1 MTQPQRN
8 VGSHGNLFWVL
19 WSEGCQ
25 GCYRWSGCGRAS
37 PGNALEMVCIFAE
50 HLSDSLFSPS
60 FVELCGI
67 SWLHPPGAG
76 GTSRTWHRNT
86 RTIFD
91 TALGPAPTK
100 EKAQAGQQNSVS
112 PVCTELIHEP
122 LPADPGSSRPLSSY

>member
-1 MTQPQRN
+1 MET
-8 VGSHGNLFWVL
+8 F
-19 WSEGCQ
+19 
-25 GCYRWSGCGRAS
+25 SGS
-37 PGNALEMVCIFAE
+37 PGPKDVRAVIAGAAVAGQVQGMLWRWFAF
-50 HLSDSLFSPS
+50 LQNIYRSLFSPS

-67 SWLHPPGAG
+67 SWLHPPGAR

-86 RTIFD
+86 RATFD